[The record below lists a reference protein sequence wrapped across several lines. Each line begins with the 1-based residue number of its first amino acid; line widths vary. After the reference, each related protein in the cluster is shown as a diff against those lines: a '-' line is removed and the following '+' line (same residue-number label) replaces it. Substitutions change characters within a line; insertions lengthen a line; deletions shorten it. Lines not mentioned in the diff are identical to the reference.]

1 MARKFIED
9 KVLYRQKEAAL
20 LNLVK
25 SLTPMTMEVG
35 KHNVNEIP
43 NHLKIIFIEKEFM
56 PLFTPMADDDIRSC
70 KIVNFGKPA
79 VELSFFTKHKY
90 YLKKKVNLAYIRDYL
105 GMQLNELIEKKDEI
119 ILLIPLEM
127 EKENREL
134 LKEQLDSYI
143 RQIEELKNIIDNL
156 EQYDFAISNYEMGY
170 LYTELSYKY
179 QATDGNYDNENSHII
194 KNNELE
200 ERINVIFIDEQAI
213 QKPIANQQ
221 KKIDAYLAT
230 FPIQF
235 TEPSKVIYLK
245 RK

>member
-20 LNLVK
+20 HSLVK
-25 SLTPMTMEVG
+25 SLTPMILEVD

-56 PLFTPMADDDIRSC
+56 PSFAPMADDDIRSC
-70 KIVNFGKPA
+70 KIINFGKPA

-90 YLKKKVNLAYIRDYL
+90 YLKKKINPAYIRDFL
-105 GMQLNELIEKKDEI
+105 VMQLNELIEKKDEI
-119 ILLIPLEM
+119 ISLIPLKM
-127 EKENREL
+127 EKESLEL
-134 LKEQLDSYI
+134 LKEQLDSFI
-143 RQIEELKNIIDNL
+143 RQIEDLKNIIDNL

-179 QATDGNYDNENSHII
+179 QTSEGNYDNENSHII

-235 TEPSKVIYLK
+235 SEPSKVIYLK
-245 RK
+245 KK

>member
-20 LNLVK
+20 HNLVK
-25 SLTPMTMEVG
+25 SLTPMILEVG

-56 PLFTPMADDDIRSC
+56 PLFAPMADDDIRSC
-70 KIVNFGKPA
+70 KIVNFEKPA

-179 QATDGNYDNENSHII
+179 QTANGNYDNENSHII
-194 KNNELE
+194 KSNELE

-221 KKIDAYLAT
+221 KKVDAYLAT

>member
-1 MARKFIED
+1 MARKFID
-9 KVLYRQKEAAL
+9 NKVLYRQKEAAL
-20 LNLVK
+20 HNLVK
-25 SLTPMTMEVG
+25 SLTPTILEVG

-56 PLFTPMADDDIRSC
+56 PLFAPMADDDIRSC

-119 ILLIPLEM
+119 VLLIPLEM

-143 RQIEELKNIIDNL
+143 QQIEELKNIIDNL

>member
-1 MARKFIED
+1 MARKFIND

-25 SLTPMTMEVG
+25 SLTPMTLEVG

-56 PLFTPMADDDIRSC
+56 PLFAPMADDDIRSC

-90 YLKKKVNLAYIRDYL
+90 YLKKKVNPAYIRDFL
-105 GMQLNELIEKKDEI
+105 RMQLNELIEKKDEI
-119 ILLIPLEM
+119 ILVIPLEM
-127 EKENREL
+127 EKENLEL

-143 RQIEELKNIIDNL
+143 RQIEDLKNINDNL
-156 EQYDFAISNYEMGY
+156 EQYDFAISNYQMGY

-179 QATDGNYDNENSHII
+179 QTTEGNYDNENSHII

-221 KKIDAYLAT
+221 KKIDTYLAT